1 MKASSE
7 YQVNQSREI
16 KIVSAVN
23 KKFFQELKDVSKN
36 KAQLDSS
43 HMSLVIKKTAIIMLL
58 KSYIERKGQE

>member
-7 YQVNQSREI
+7 YQENQSREI

-36 KAQLDSS
+36 KARLDSS